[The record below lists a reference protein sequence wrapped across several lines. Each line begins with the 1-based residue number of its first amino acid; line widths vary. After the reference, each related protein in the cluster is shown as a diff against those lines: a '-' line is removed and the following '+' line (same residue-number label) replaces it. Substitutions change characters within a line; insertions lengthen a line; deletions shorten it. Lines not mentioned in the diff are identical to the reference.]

1 MSRIFIDEATL
12 SAIGDAIRSKEGS
25 EALIPTTQMAQRIT
39 ELPSDGTGNSVAEN
53 AMVLQM
59 YSLNDLGQANSTLNL
74 ANVTSLFYFCCCTST
89 KQPQRLNTMVE
100 ELTVNCSQKI
110 AQANNFLYFP
120 KTMPD
125 TTLRKLTLNA
135 DLSTAKSFSNHLA
148 NFIALEEIAGT
159 PLDLSSAT
167 NVGYFM
173 QQMTA
178 LREIRF
184 QGIIGL
190 SLDLSEAPVLSAA
203 SMESAISC
211 LSGSASGLTLT
222 LSAAAVNAAFETAE
236 GAGDGS
242 QSAAWAALIATK
254 SNWTISL
261 V

>member
-1 MSRIFIDEATL
+1 MSRIFIDESTL
-12 SAIGDAIRSKEGS
+12 SAIGDAIRSREGS

-39 ELPSDGTGNSVAEN
+39 ELPTGGTGNTVAEN
-53 AMVLQM
+53 ALVLQM
-59 YSLNDLGQANSTLNL
+59 YSLNDLGQRVSTLDL
-74 ANVTSLFYFCCCTST
+74 ANVTSLYYFCCCTN
-89 KQPQRLNTMVE
+89 KNQVERLNNTVE
-100 ELTVNCSQKI
+100 ELTLNCSQKI
-110 AQANNFLYFP
+110 TQANNVLFFP
-120 KTMPD
+120 TTMPD
-125 TTLRKLTLNA
+125 NTLRKLTLNA
-135 DLSTAKSFSNHLA
+135 DLSTAKSFANHLA
-148 NFIALEEIAGT
+148 NFIALEEVAGT

-167 NVGYFM
+167 NVGNFM

-203 SMESAISC
+203 SMENVISC

-254 SNWTISL
+254 ANWTISL

>member
-1 MSRIFIDEATL
+1 MSKVFIDESTL
-12 SAIGDAIRSKEGS
+12 DDIAHAIQKKEGS
-25 EALIPTTQMAQRIT
+25 TDPIPTAEMAQRIT
-39 ELPSDGTGNSVAEN
+39 ELPSGGTGNTVAEN
-53 AMVLQM
+53 ATVLQM
-59 YSLNDLGQANSTLNL
+59 YSLNDLGQANSTLDL
-74 ANVTSLFYFCCCTST
+74 ANVTSLFYFCCCTN
-89 KQPQRLNTMVE
+89 KNQVERLNNTVE
-100 ELTVNCSQKI
+100 ELTLNCSQKI
-110 AQANNFLYFP
+110 TQANNVLFFP
-120 KTMPD
+120 TTLPD
-125 TTLRKLTLNA
+125 ATLRKFNLNA
-135 DLSTAKSFSNHLA
+135 DFSGCANFSN
-148 NFIALEEIAGT
+148 FIQAFTALEEIGGT
-159 PLDLSSAT
+159 PIDMTAAT
-167 NVGYFM
+167 NVRYFFTG
-173 QQMTA
+173 MTA

-203 SMESAISC
+203 SMENVISC

>member
-39 ELPSDGTGNSVAEN
+39 ELPSGGTGNTVAEN

-135 DLSTAKSFSNHLA
+135 DLSTAKNFANHMA